1 MLQFSYMVPPPILV
15 SAHQG
20 PSWAWLARGS
30 RNIAAATPVI
40 SMSRMVLGD
49 TKASDS
55 NGFLPLF
62 DVSEVAPTVH

>member
-1 MLQFSYMVPPPILV
+1 M
-15 SAHQG
+15 SAKPHQIG
-20 PSWAWLARGS
+20 EQISCPCSAVYEFGFDGR

-49 TKASDS
+49 TKSSDS
-55 NGFLPLF
+55 NVFLPLF